1 MIEGTGRVAIE
12 FAPRLDF
19 GRHATHLR
27 EVADG
32 LRIEGS
38 LDPVVLRSPGIRWNL
53 TEDGPHQR
61 AVADIE
67 LTGKPVVLELRYGI
81 SNAHDLVVS
90 TDKRMEQ
97 TARFWESWAQ
107 SLQLPSLF
115 ANEVRRSALVL
126 KALSY
131 GPTGAIAAAATTSL
145 PEHIGGI
152 RNWDYRYCWLRDAAL
167 SATALVRLGSSGI
180 GTRLVDWILGIMDR
194 EESPDQFRPVYTM
207 TGGHLGAEADIREL
221 SGYRGSR
228 PVRVGNAAAQQL
240 QLDVFGPIMELLD
253 VLTESGVAFSNEHWR
268 LTQSIVNA
276 VTARWH
282 EPDHGIWEI
291 RGPQQHHVHSKVM
304 CWMAV
309 DRALKI
315 SRAFTGE
322 QPPEWL
328 ELRRTIADDVLN
340 RGWSSTLNAFAAT
353 YDLHA
358 PDAATLHIGLS
369 GLLPGS
375 DSRFVSTVE
384 AVERSLRRGPTVY
397 RYHYDDA
404 LPGREGGFH
413 FCTAWLIESLV
424 MIGQTGRAKALLED
438 FIGLLGP
445 TGLGP
450 EEYCPKTQT
459 SLGNHPQAYTHIGMI
474 NAALAVSRT

>member
-1 MIEGTGRVAIE
+1 
-12 FAPRLDF
+12 
-19 GRHATHLR
+19 
-27 EVADG
+27 
-32 LRIEGS
+32 
-38 LDPVVLRSPGIRWNL
+38 
-53 TEDGPHQR
+53 
-61 AVADIE
+61 
-67 LTGKPVVLELRYGI
+67 
-81 SNAHDLVVS
+81 
-90 TDKRMEQ
+90 
-97 TARFWESWAQ
+97 
-107 SLQLPSLF
+107 
-115 ANEVRRSALVL
+115 
-126 KALSY
+126 
-131 GPTGAIAAAATTSL
+131 
-145 PEHIGGI
+145 
-152 RNWDYRYCWLRDAAL
+152 
-167 SATALVRLGSSGI
+167 
-180 GTRLVDWILGIMDR
+180 
-194 EESPDQFRPVYTM
+194 
-207 TGGHLGAEADIREL
+207 
-221 SGYRGSR
+221 
-228 PVRVGNAAAQQL
+228 
-240 QLDVFGPIMELLD
+240 
-253 VLTESGVAFSNEHWR
+253 